1 MPLQHDLYT
10 GRSSFP
16 QSPGLV
22 HYAYRAPDG
31 SNYNPLIPGVGRVGS
46 PYARSSPSTS
56 VTPRA
61 SLPHPGLIFDTLL
74 KRDKFVPHP
83 DGISSLFF
91 AFADLVI
98 HSIFNTDPRDPKIN
112 QTSSYLDLSVLYGNS
127 EEELAGVRAADGSG
141 KLKPDCF
148 ADIRLLMMPP
158 ASCALLIL
166 LNRNHNVLMSI
177 SVSVS
182 SAFKLNIC
190 FSSLLRSSSISMN
203 LENSRI
209 LRSLTIK
216 NGKRK
221 MMKFST
227 ALVLLTVDISC
238 GSSLVVYSICFKQRA
253 CLIRTQT
260 MLVPFSV
267 LCGMGMTGDLTLSW

>member
-1 MPLQHDLYT
+1 MPLQHDLKP
-10 GRSSFP
+10 GCSSHP

-31 SNYNPLIPGVGRVGS
+31 SNYNPLIPGLGKVGS

-56 VTPRA
+56 LTPNT
-61 SLPHPGLIFDTLL
+61 SLPQPGLIFDTLL

-91 AFADLVI
+91 SFADLVI
-98 HSIFNTDPRDPKIN
+98 HSIFKTDICDPKIN

-166 LNRNHNVLMSI
+166 LNRNHNV
-177 SVSVS
+177 
-182 SAFKLNIC
+182 
-190 FSSLLRSSSISMN
+190 
-203 LENSRI
+203 
-209 LRSLTIK
+209 
-216 NGKRK
+216 
-221 MMKFST
+221 
-227 ALVLLTVDISC
+227 
-238 GSSLVVYSICFKQRA
+238 
-253 CLIRTQT
+253 
-260 MLVPFSV
+260 P
-267 LCGMGMTGDLTLSW
+267 

>member
-1 MPLQHDLYT
+1 MPLQHDLST

-16 QSPGLV
+16 QSPGFV

-46 PYARSSPSTS
+46 PYARSSPSIS
-56 VTPRA
+56 VTPKA

-112 QTSSYLDLSVLYGNS
+112 RTSSYLDLSVLYGNS

-166 LNRNHNVLMSI
+166 LNRNHNVLMSVF
-177 SVSVS
+177 VSVPS
-182 SAFKLNIC
+182 TFKLNIC
-190 FSSLLRSSSISMN
+190 FSLLLRSSSILMN

-238 GSSLVVYSICFKQRA
+238 GSSLVVYSI
-253 CLIRTQT
+253 
-260 MLVPFSV
+260 
-267 LCGMGMTGDLTLSW
+267 